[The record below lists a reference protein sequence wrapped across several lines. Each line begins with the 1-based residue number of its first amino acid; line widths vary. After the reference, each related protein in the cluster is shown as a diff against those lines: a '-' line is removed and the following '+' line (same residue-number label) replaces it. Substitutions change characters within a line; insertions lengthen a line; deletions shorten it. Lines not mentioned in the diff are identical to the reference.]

1 MSERECSLVL
11 GTQQPLLF
19 EISQYLSHRKQRWWL
34 VPITGGQNLGL
45 RTEETVADEGGAS
58 ITTFFFGFVESPLLL
73 RFSLPMLDGRLSI
86 SYVILSRGTVDTD
99 KVLEIF

>member
-1 MSERECSLVL
+1 MSGREYSLVL
-11 GTQQPLLF
+11 GIQQPSLF
-19 EISQYLSHRKQRWWL
+19 EISQYLSHRAQAEVWWL

-58 ITTFFFGFVESPLLL
+58 ITTFFFGFVDSPLLL

-86 SYVILSRGTVDTD
+86 SYVVLSTIDAD
-99 KVLEIF
+99 KVLEFF